1 MEKKD
6 LRKDKKETAE
16 RLRVIRNERGYTQE
30 KFAEI
35 LDVAYPTYK
44 KIERAESG
52 VTVNQLRLMKEKL
65 DISADYLLFGEGN
78 DFDDAWVMVRNLSEN
93 DKLRMFLR
101 LHAYLKGHF
110 SVTSKEQEI
119 WEKQG
124 GQIKEILDLFTMDI

>member
-6 LRKDKKETAE
+6 LLKEKKDTAD
-16 RLRVIRNERGYTQE
+16 RMRAIRNQMGYTQE

-52 VTVNQLRLMKEKL
+52 VTVNQLRLMKEQL
-65 DISADYLLFGEGN
+65 DISVDYLLFGEGN
-78 DFDDAWVMVRNLSEN
+78 DFDEAWIMVKNLSEN

-101 LHAYLKGHF
+101 LHAYLKGMF
-110 SVTSKEQEI
+110 SITPKEREI
-119 WEKQG
+119 REKQG
-124 GQIKEILDLFTMDI
+124 GQVKEIMDLFIMDA